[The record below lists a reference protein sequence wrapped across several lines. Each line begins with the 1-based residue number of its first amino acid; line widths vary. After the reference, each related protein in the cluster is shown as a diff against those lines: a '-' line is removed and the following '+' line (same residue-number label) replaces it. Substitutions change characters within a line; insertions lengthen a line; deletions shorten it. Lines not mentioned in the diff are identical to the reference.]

1 MSLETLPL
9 FSVHQTSDACLF
21 SDFMLCKFLGYVAL
35 SKVAYNDYPG
45 GMRKW
50 LWHTLMHYQGIPWK
64 DNHKNPQPVRL
75 I

>member
-45 GMRKW
+45 GMRK
-50 LWHTLMHYQGIPWK
+50 
-64 DNHKNPQPVRL
+64 
-75 I
+75 